1 MLLLGMNNVDVCL
14 EGQVT
19 NQLWMLESLFNRC
32 ITVSPSFPWVQASV
46 LMRVRLG
53 FERHRRLSVPHAD
66 FTWLAVY
73 LDKRSV
79 NITTKP
85 T

>member
-19 NQLWMLESLFNRC
+19 NQLWMLESLFDRC

-46 LMRVRLG
+46 LMNSASWIRAAPTAISPTRGLY
-53 FERHRRLSVPHAD
+53 
-66 FTWLAVY
+66 LACGI
-73 LDKRSV
+73 S
-79 NITTKP
+79 
-85 T
+85 